1 MSLTALPLHPR
12 FGVIAE
18 GADLRAMTADRG
30 YPELRDL
37 FERHSAILLRDQ
49 EFDDD
54 DHTRVAELFG
64 PLENREAM
72 HSGRDVAFEVSK
84 VSNETGEGVFDA
96 DDLKTLDLQA
106 NMLWHTD
113 STFLPVP
120 ALCNI
125 LTARV
130 VPSSGGETELASTRA
145 AWADMPERLKA
156 PLSEAIIW
164 HRLSNSRARI
174 SAELAAQPKM
184 TRWPDRPWRAIWPNP
199 VTGEEA
205 LFIASHSFAIEGMGH
220 EDGAALIDEAIE
232 FCTRP
237 EYVYTHEWR
246 VGDVLIWDERAC
258 LHRGRPW
265 NYAEPR
271 TLASICCSVTEADGL
286 GAVRVIG

>member
-1 MSLTALPLHPR
+1 MKTEPLHPR
-12 FGVIAE
+12 FGVVVE
-18 GADLRAMTADRG
+18 GVDLRAVTAERH

-37 FERHSAILLRDQ
+37 FERHSAILLRGQ

-54 DHTRVAELFG
+54 DHMRLAELFG
-64 PLENREAM
+64 PIENREAM
-72 HSGRDVAFEVSK
+72 HSGRDIAFEVPK
-84 VSNETGEGVFDA
+84 VSNETEDGVFAA
-96 DDLKTLDLQA
+96 DDLATLDLQS

-113 STFLPVP
+113 STFLPTP

-130 VPSSGGETELASTRA
+130 IPSSGGETELASTRA
-145 AWADMPERLKA
+145 AWADMPEGLKA
-156 PLSEAIIW
+156 PLRDAIIW
-164 HRLSNSRARI
+164 HRLSHSRSKI
-174 SAELAAQPKM
+174 SAELAATRKM

-205 LFIASHSFAIEGMGH
+205 LYIASHSFAIEGIGY
-220 EDGAALIDEAIE
+220 DVGAAIIEDAIA

-237 EYVYTHEWR
+237 EYVYSHQWD

-271 TLASICCSVTEADGL
+271 TLSSICCSVTAADGVES
-286 GAVRVIG
+286 VRVVS